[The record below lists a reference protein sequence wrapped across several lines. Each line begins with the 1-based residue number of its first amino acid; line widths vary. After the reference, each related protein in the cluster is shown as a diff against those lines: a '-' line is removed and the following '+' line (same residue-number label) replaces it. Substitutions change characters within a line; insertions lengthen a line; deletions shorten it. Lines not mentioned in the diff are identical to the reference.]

1 MKKHLI
7 YLCFASALGWTGCT
21 DVNDEF
27 EGLDKITVPENVIN
41 KDYTLTVEDY
51 AAISALKI
59 DGVDANALKAVK
71 TNLYLTSATPA
82 KTVLSAF
89 MNSKWGTAST
99 GSAIK

>member
-41 KDYTLTVEDY
+41 KDYTLTAEDY

-59 DGVDANALKAVK
+59 DGVDANALQKPKRFFGAAR
-71 TNLYLTSATPA
+71 N
-82 KTVLSAF
+82 
-89 MNSKWGTAST
+89 
-99 GSAIK
+99 IE